1 MPFGSFVVERREP
14 RAAKEK
20 PPAPEKPAR
29 EEGKRP
35 APKAPD
41 AQRLHILLM
50 GRNLSIIQEFLCS
63 MSQNMSEALN
73 PEGLSF
79 YAREL
84 DSISGLIAQKKRLEQ
99 FFWAF
104 RQDGWVYPADEETQ
118 RTYVFSISPSGS
130 QTKTLDLVLHCV
142 TPAAGALPDRADAL
156 WVLADGLLLSDG
168 AEHDPYTQTIRAAL
182 SSPLGAGGPTCL
194 ILSQIEG
201 LGRFDGA
208 GGLSRLPDR
217 VWRAL
222 LTLCRERL
230 PGPCGGA
237 MIPVQVYGGMECT
250 GADEKGDPV
259 LHIGTS
265 GFYQSY
271 IPDNCQIP
279 ALYTIQAIA
288 AARQT
293 DFFADAPEGG
303 LIHGIRRHYS
313 VKFGTPE
320 WTPEPLRGKEDV

>member
-1 MPFGSFVVERREP
+1 MPFGSFVVEPREP

-20 PPAPEKPAR
+20 PPAPVKPVR
-29 EEGKRP
+29 EETKRP

-41 AQRLHILLM
+41 SRELHIVLM

-73 PEGLSF
+73 LEGLSF

-104 RQDGWVYPADEETQ
+104 RQDDWVYPADEEAQ

-130 QTKTLDLVLHCV
+130 QTKTLDLVLRCV

-156 WVLADGLLLSDG
+156 WVLADGLFLSDG
-168 AEHDPYTQTIRAAL
+168 AQADPYTRTIREAL
-182 SSPLGAGGPTCL
+182 SSPVGEQGPVCL

-208 GGLSRLPDR
+208 GGLSKLPDKP
-217 VWRAL
+217 WRAL
-222 LTLCRERL
+222 RALCRERFS
-230 PGPCGGA
+230 GPRTA
-237 MIPVQVYGGMECT
+237 ALIPVQVYGGMECT

-271 IPDNCQIP
+271 IPDNCHIP

-293 DFFADAPEGG
+293 GFFADEPEGG
-303 LIHGIRRHYS
+303 LIRGIRHHYS

-320 WTPEPLRGKEDV
+320 WTPDPLGGKEDI